1 MRHFHFPANMTIWVP
16 CVPHVGQPLATTWGP
31 HRLTI
36 WGPHKFGR
44 GFLMVP
50 TWASPSETIWDA
62 CGFQMGPIWAYVYA
76 YHVGPTWFLH
86 GTVHLKL
93 YGTHVGYRWVPYG
106 PAHVPHAW
114 VPDGFHM
121 GQPTCATYGSQMG
134 YMCAWSILNY
144 MGTVWVLHGPSYL
157 QLK

>member
-1 MRHFHFPANMTIWVP
+1 
-16 CVPHVGQPLATTWGP
+16 
-31 HRLTI
+31 
-36 WGPHKFGR
+36 
-44 GFLMVP
+44 
-50 TWASPSETIWDA
+50 
-62 CGFQMGPIWAYVYA
+62 MGPIWAYVYA
-76 YHVGPTWFLH
+76 YHVGTTWFLH

-106 PAHVPHAW
+106 PAHVPHTW

-121 GQPTCATYGSQMG
+121 GQPTYATYGSQMR
-134 YMCAWSILNY
+134 YIWAWPTLNY

>member
-1 MRHFHFPANMTIWVP
+1 
-16 CVPHVGQPLATTWGP
+16 
-31 HRLTI
+31 
-36 WGPHKFGR
+36 
-44 GFLMVP
+44 MVP
-50 TWASPSETIWDA
+50 TWASPTKTISDA

-86 GTVHLKL
+86 GTLHLKL

-106 PAHVPHAW
+106 PSHVPNAW

-134 YMCAWSILNY
+134 YVY
-144 MGTVWVLHGPSYL
+144 MTNFELHGYRVGPTWAILSATQIDTRWVRYGHHVGL
-157 QLK
+157 IRVYHMAPTRFHVGLTYPFPYGSHICLTAL

>member
-1 MRHFHFPANMTIWVP
+1 
-16 CVPHVGQPLATTWGP
+16 
-31 HRLTI
+31 
-36 WGPHKFGR
+36 
-44 GFLMVP
+44 MVP

-62 CGFQMGPIWAYVYA
+62 CGFQMGPIRAYVYA

-106 PAHVPHAW
+106 PAHVPHTW
-114 VPDGFHM
+114 VADGFHM
-121 GQPTCATYGSQMG
+121 GHPTCATYGSQMG
-134 YMCAWSILNY
+134 YMCAWPILNY
-144 MGTVWVLHGPSYL
+144 MGTVWVLHGPSYM